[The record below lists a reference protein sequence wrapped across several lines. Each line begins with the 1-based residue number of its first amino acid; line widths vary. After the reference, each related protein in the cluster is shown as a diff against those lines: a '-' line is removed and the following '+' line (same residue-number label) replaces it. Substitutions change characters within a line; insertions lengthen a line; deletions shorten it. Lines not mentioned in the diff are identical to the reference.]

1 MRIITEDNIDQL
13 ESMTFSKNMTT
24 LGVDGQ
30 HAYKT
35 SIANKLKNV
44 KDDSDTPIKEPIT
57 PENNSPVWEGHTP
70 DESPDYPPSSPEY
83 APTSP
88 PYGPITPDDLVDV
101 QNWSSPPYAPAT
113 PDGSQNISSPPYAP
127 ATPEYAPPTTGGA
140 DTISKYN
147 INDKVYYRGDR
158 SKSFNGQLQKWTI
171 IKGGNNFLTIKRDNE
186 PGKLFNP
193 MKDLQIVKP
202 EDIYYDSDIIHNAP
216 NLHSQGPPIEQPQ
229 SGNNINFA
237 PIINVNTK
245 EMEAEPESHMVKM
258 HDEELIDNIADIKYK
273 QHDEDKRAPLIE
285 AGDKPI
291 DFNKLIIKKV

>member
-24 LGVDGQ
+24 LGIDGQ
-30 HAYKT
+30 YAYKT

-44 KDDSDTPIKEPIT
+44 KEDSDTPLKEPTT

-70 DESPDYPPSSPEY
+70 DESPPYAPTSPQY

-88 PYGPITPDDLVDV
+88 PYAPSTPADSVDV

-113 PDGSQNISSPPYAP
+113 PDSAIIVSSPT
-127 ATPEYAPPTTGGA
+127 TPDYAPPTTGGG
-140 DTISKYN
+140 DKLSKYN

-158 SKSFNGQLQKWTI
+158 SKPLNGQLQKWTI
-171 IKGGNNFLTIKRDNE
+171 IKGGNNFLTIKRENE

-216 NLHSQGPPIEQPQ
+216 NLHSQGLPVEQPPT
-229 SGNNINFA
+229 GNNINFA

-245 EMEAEPESHMVKM
+245 EMEVDSEIPVVKM
-258 HDEELIDNIADIKYK
+258 HDEELIDSIADIKYK
-273 QHDEDKRAPLIE
+273 HNDDGERPPLIE
-285 AGDKPI
+285 AADKPI